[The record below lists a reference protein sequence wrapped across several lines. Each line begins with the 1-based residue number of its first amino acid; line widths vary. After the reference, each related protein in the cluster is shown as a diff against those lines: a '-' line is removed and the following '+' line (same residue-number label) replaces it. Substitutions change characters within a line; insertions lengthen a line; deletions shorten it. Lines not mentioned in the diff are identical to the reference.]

1 MGNEHEIQK
10 TACPIPQMS
19 FGDISR
25 YLQGG
30 FDAAV
35 QRAVSGHVMYCNSC
49 RDELDRVKSL
59 RKAGRHMM
67 VTRLEANEDRGEH
80 NGREHVD
87 EATLAAYVDNGLG
100 ETERKGIT
108 EHISNCHS
116 CYLQYSALQK
126 EIESPVPRP
135 LRAPAEV
142 TETMK
147 LPVAAPRET
156 VGWAELGR
164 RVAGAFDSLINQR
177 WTQPA
182 LAFAMGVV
190 VMLMFIPSPKTVVPL
205 PGFSPIQTGFDDKV
219 RSSVDG
225 QQQVADARPVILIP
239 ADAEGKLEFT
249 WPGQSRLDDGVYR
262 IEIFNAANEQVI
274 DSQEVTENKWVAD
287 VSVFLPGLRYEI
299 LVSKIG
305 NAGGVQPV
313 SQHSLLV
320 AE

>member
-1 MGNEHEIQK
+1 MGTEHEIQK

-35 QRAVSGHVMYCNSC
+35 HRAVSGHVMYCNSC

-67 VTRLEANEDRGEH
+67 VSRLQATENRVEQKATD
-80 NGREHVD
+80 HVD
-87 EATLAAYVDNGLG
+87 DVTLAAYVDNGLG
-100 ETERKGIT
+100 EAERKGIT

-126 EIESPVPRP
+126 ELESPVPRP

-142 TETMK
+142 TATMK

-156 VGWAELGR
+156 VGLAEIGR
-164 RVAGAFDSLINQR
+164 RVVNAFDNLVSQR

-182 LAFAMGVV
+182 LAFAMGVI
-190 VMLMFIPSPKTVVPL
+190 VMLMFLPSPKTVVPL
-205 PGFSPIQTGFDDKV
+205 PGFSPVQSGFDDKV

-225 QQQVADARPVILIP
+225 QQEVVDNRPVILIP
-239 ADAEGKLEFT
+239 ADAQGKLEFT
-249 WPGQSRLDDGVYR
+249 WPGETDLRDGVYR
-262 IEIFNAANEQVI
+262 IEIFNAANEQVL
-274 DSQEVTENKWVAD
+274 DSKEVTENKWVAD
-287 VSVFLPGLRYEI
+287 VSIFLPGLRYEI
-299 LVSKIG
+299 LVSRIG
-305 NAGGVQPV
+305 NAGGVQPI
-313 SQHSLLV
+313 SQ
-320 AE
+320 